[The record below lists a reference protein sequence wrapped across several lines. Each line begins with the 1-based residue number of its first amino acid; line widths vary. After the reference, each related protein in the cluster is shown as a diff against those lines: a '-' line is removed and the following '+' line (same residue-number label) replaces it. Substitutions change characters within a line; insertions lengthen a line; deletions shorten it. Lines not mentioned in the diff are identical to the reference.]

1 MGDNDATLRVA
12 VAIIVLSFPAML
24 VVVVT
29 VVAVATDAT
38 VVVPVSPV
46 MSPNEVADA
55 TVVTDGCDDGFAVAL
70 SSGGGDAS
78 SHNAW
83 LRTSSLTLGFPPC
96 QQIKIQFNN
105 FFSF

>member
-1 MGDNDATLRVA
+1 MGDKDATLRVA

-38 VVVPVSPV
+38 VVPVSPV
-46 MSPNEVADA
+46 VSPNEVADA
-55 TVVTDGCDDGFAVAL
+55 TDAVDGGDDGFAAVL

-96 QQIKIQFNN
+96 QQIKIQYIN